1 MARFLNFDRMVRLA
15 FLAFILTPCVR
26 PALGEEPETSAPDQT
41 VADESSAAPDSV
53 PLWLDNYADAWRQ
66 AEASRSALLIF
77 FREPGDDNRSAEL
90 EKTLADPSLA
100 EALRTHTLLKLAPDA
115 SVALADGENA
125 ALEPADN
132 SADGSTDDS
141 ADKDQAKKAVLLKR
155 PEFDE
160 MLGRP
165 GLAVIDLAHS
175 DAPFY
180 RSVVSVFPFLDSH
193 RYGVKEIQTILTL
206 PPGTLTQRTMIYAV
220 RVHPEAPQST
230 TGELHPV
237 LVAGAESHSAYQ
249 AQIRLQGHHFWDRRF
264 AELGRKLPGN
274 LTAQEVCAEGWP
286 WQRLLEAALDCVHC
300 WRQSPGHWSS
310 VVARQP
316 FYGYDM
322 KKGSNNVWYGT
333 GLFGNRGESAGA
345 ATGAAT
351 GAAAS
356 YAGGSTA
363 SFSSASGAYSAQASR
378 SSGGRRSR
386 RR

>member
-1 MARFLNFDRMVRLA
+1 MARFLKFDRIVRFMILA
-15 FLAFILTPCVR
+15 FFLTPCVR
-26 PALGEEPETSAPDQT
+26 PAFGEEPDAPTAGQKNAEGPADPESAPQ
-41 VADESSAAPDSV
+41 
-53 PLWLDNYADAWRQ
+53 WIDNYADAWRR
-66 AEASRSALLIF
+66 AETSRSALLIF

-100 EALRTHTLLKLAPDA
+100 DALRTHTLLKIAPDA
-115 SVALADGENA
+115 AVELADGENA
-125 ALEPADN
+125 SLEPVE
-132 SADGSTDDS
+132 DS
-141 ADKDQAKKAVLLKR
+141 AEGEKAKKTVLLDR

-165 GLAVIDLAHS
+165 GLAVIDLARP

-193 RYGVKEIQTILTL
+193 RYGVKEIQTVLTL

-230 TGELHPV
+230 AGELLPI

-264 AELGRKLPGN
+264 AELGQKLPGN

-286 WQRLLEAALDCVHC
+286 WQRLLEAAIDCVHC
-300 WRQSPGHWSS
+300 WRQSPGHWSC

-316 FYGYDM
+316 YYGYDM

-333 GLFGNRGESAGA
+333 GLFGNRGESSGTADSFA
-345 ATGAAT
+345 A
-351 GAAAS
+351 
-356 YAGGSTA
+356 Y
-363 SFSSASGAYSAQASR
+363 SSASGAYSAQASQP
-378 SSGGRRSR
+378 SGGRRGR